1 MTFNARRK
9 DTREKI
15 ELGGLIV
22 KAGLRYEKRALL
34 LGALIETARR
44 IRSDED
50 ERSRLTAIGAEA
62 FGMTGTEQWF
72 SEFGKTE
79 TGRLILGRTGIALP
93 YIASAATGIIF
104 LFASAGSTNIK
115 LAGWGV
121 VGGSSATIVIAA
133 LRETVRLA
141 AIFDHFPAVR
151 SALSYDPATMIGA
164 GAPLMS
170 AGFALRV
177 ALVGNAA
184 FARSEPRRIRGRRAL
199 HGEAEWMKSTEAGK
213 LFPDTGGIV
222 IGERYRVDKDITA
235 KQSFRADSVETW
247 GAGGKSPLLCFDGS
261 FGSSHGIVFAGS
273 GGFKTTS
280 VTIPTALKWG
290 DTLVLL
296 DPSNEVAP
304 MVIGHRTNAGRDVH
318 ILDPRTPDT
327 GFNALDWIGLHGRTK
342 EEDIAAVAS
351 WIMSDSG
358 GARGVRDDFFRASA
372 LQLLTA
378 LIADVCLSDRTEEDD
393 QTLLQVRKNLSEP
406 EPKLRARLQSIYDN
420 SRSDFVKENVAAFV
434 NMTPETFSGVYANAV
449 KETHWLSYPN
459 YAALVSES
467 TFSTNDISA
476 GNADVFINI
485 DLKTLETHSGLARVI
500 IGSFLNAIYNRD
512 GALKG
517 RALFLLDE
525 VARLGYMRILETARD
540 AGRKYGI
547 TLTMIYQSI
556 GQMRETYGG
565 RDAASKWF
573 ESASWISFA
582 AINDPET
589 ADYISR
595 RCGMTT
601 VEIDQVSRS
610 VQSKGSSRTRS
621 KQLAARPL
629 IQPHEVL
636 RMRADEQIVFTAG
649 NAPLRCGRAIWFRRD
664 DMRACVGENRFHSPA
679 SGDGKH
685 R

>member
-1 MTFNARRK
+1 MTANRIMLAM
-9 DTREKI
+9 I
-15 ELGGLIV
+15 PPLIMIV
-22 KAGLRYEKRALL
+22 TALVL
-34 LGALIETARR
+34 PGI
-44 IRSDED
+44 
-50 ERSRLTAIGAEA
+50 
-62 FGMTGTEQWF
+62 EQWLAA
-72 SEFGKTE
+72 FGKTE
-79 TGRLILGRTGIALP
+79 QAKLTLARIGLALP
-93 YIASAATGIIF
+93 YVSGAAIGLMS
-104 LFASAGSTNIK
+104 LFATNGSANIK
-115 LAGWGV
+115 TAGWSVFAGCTAII
-121 VGGSSATIVIAA
+121 GIAVI
-133 LRETVRLA
+133 REGYRLW
-141 AIFDHFPAVR
+141 
-151 SALSYDPATMIGA
+151 ALSDAVAAGRSVLSYADPATMTGGA
-164 GAPLMS
+164 VAMF
-170 AGFALRV
+170 AGLFAIRV
-177 ALVGNAA
+177 AMLGNAA
-184 FARSEPRRIRGRRAL
+184 FARSDPKRIRGRRAL
-199 HGEAEWMKSTEAGK
+199 HGEAEWMKLQDAEK
-213 LFPDTGGIV
+213 LFSEAGGIV
-222 IGERYRVDKDITA
+222 IGEKYRVDRDSTA
-235 KQSFRADSVETW
+235 ALAFRADRPETW
-247 GAGGKSPLLCFDGS
+247 GAGGKAPLLCFDGS

-290 DTLVLL
+290 GPLIVL

-304 MVIGHRTNAGRDVH
+304 MVSAHRGRAGRDIH
-318 ILDPRTPDT
+318 ILDPRNSEV
-327 GFNALDWIGLHGRTK
+327 GLNVLDWIGRHGNTK

-358 GARGVRDDFFRASA
+358 RATGVRDDFFRSSG

-378 LIADVCLSDRTEEDD
+378 MIADVCLSGHIRPEH
-393 QTLLQVRKNLSEP
+393 QTLRQVRQNLAEP
-406 EPKLRARLQSIYDN
+406 EPKLRERLQTIHAN
-420 SRSDFVKENVAAFV
+420 SKSDFVKENVAAFV
-434 NMTPETFSGVYANAV
+434 NMTPETFSGVYANAI

-459 YAALVSES
+459 YAALVSGSSFTTE
-467 TFSTNDISA
+467 DIA
-476 GNADVFINI
+476 GGSVDVFLNI

-512 GALKG
+512 GAMKG

-556 GQMRETYGG
+556 GQLRETFGG

-589 ADYISR
+589 AEYISR
-595 RCGMTT
+595 RCGTTT

-610 VQSKGSSRTRS
+610 FQASGSSRTRS

-636 RMRADEQIVFTAG
+636 RMRADEQVVFTAG
-649 NAPLRCGRAIWFRRD
+649 NPPLRCGRAIWFRRE
-664 DMRACVGENRFHSPA
+664 DMKSCLAENRFHRFAAGMPA
-679 SGDGKH
+679 PDAYSNSAEVE

>member
-1 MTFNARRK
+1 MTINRIA
-9 DTREKI
+9 
-15 ELGGLIV
+15 LVIV
-22 KAGLRYEKRALL
+22 PWTLMILVV
-34 LGALIETARR
+34 I
-44 IRSDED
+44 
-50 ERSRLTAIGAEA
+50 
-62 FGMTGTEQWF
+62 GMTGIEQWL
-72 SEFGKTE
+72 SGFGKTE
-79 TGRLILGRTGIALP
+79 AERLAWGRAGIALP
-93 YIASAATGIIF
+93 YVASAAIGFLF
-104 LFASAGSTNIK
+104 LFASAGSINIK
-115 LAGWGV
+115 QAGWGV
-121 VGGSSATIVIAA
+121 VAGCIETILIAA
-133 LRETVRLA
+133 IRETMRLA
-141 AIFDHFPAVR
+141 GFMTALPADKTIFSF
-151 SALSYDPATMIGA
+151 LDPATAIGV
-164 GAPLMS
+164 GAAFMC
-170 AGFALRV
+170 ACFALRV
-177 ALVGNAA
+177 ALIGDAA
-184 FARSEPRRIRGRRAL
+184 FARAEPKRIQGKRAL
-199 HGEAEWMKSTEAGK
+199 HGEADWMKLTEAAK

-222 IGERYRVDKDITA
+222 IGERYRVDKDSVA
-235 KQSFRADSVETW
+235 AQAFRADSAETW

-261 FGSSHGIVFAGS
+261 FGSSHGIVFTGS

-290 DTLVLL
+290 GTLIVL

-304 MVIGHRTNAGRDVH
+304 MVSAHRAGAGRDVFV
-318 ILDPRTPDT
+318 LDPRKPDV
-327 GFNALDWIGLHGRTK
+327 GFNVLDWVGRFGGTK
-342 EEDIAAVAS
+342 EEDIASVAS

-378 LIADVCLSDRTEEDD
+378 LVADVCLSGHTDEKE
-393 QTLLQVRKNLSEP
+393 QTLRQVRMNLSEP
-406 EPKLRARLQSIYDN
+406 EPTLRKRLQDIHDN
-420 SRSDFVKENVAAFV
+420 SGSDFVKENVAAFV

-459 YAALVSES
+459 YAALVSGKK
-467 TFSTNDISA
+467 FSTSDIAA
-476 GNADVFINI
+476 GNTDVFINI

-512 GALKG
+512 GQMKG

-525 VARLGYMRILETARD
+525 VARLGYFRILETARD

-547 TLTMIYQSI
+547 TLTMVYQSI

-589 ADYISR
+589 AEYLSK

-610 VQSKGSSRTRS
+610 FQAKGSSRTRS

-649 NAPLRCGRAIWFRRD
+649 NAPLRCGRAIWFRRE
-664 DMRACVGENRFHSPA
+664 DMRACAGENRFHSMGGRGKKASNSTPA
-679 SGDGKH
+679 VNTHETNPTVTSAGEEG
-685 R
+685 

>member
-1 MTFNARRK
+1 MTANRIMLAM
-9 DTREKI
+9 I
-15 ELGGLIV
+15 PPLIMIV
-22 KAGLRYEKRALL
+22 TALML
-34 LGALIETARR
+34 PGI
-44 IRSDED
+44 
-50 ERSRLTAIGAEA
+50 
-62 FGMTGTEQWF
+62 EQWLAA
-72 SEFGKTE
+72 FGKTE
-79 TGRLILGRTGIALP
+79 QAKLTLARIGLALP
-93 YIASAATGIIF
+93 YVSGAAIGLMS
-104 LFASAGSTNIK
+104 LFATNGSANIK
-115 LAGWGV
+115 TAGWSVFAGC
-121 VGGSSATIVIAA
+121 
-133 LRETVRLA
+133 A
-141 AIFDHFPAVR
+141 AIIGIAVIR
-151 SALSYDPATMIGA
+151 EGYRLWALSDAVAAGRSVLSYADPATMTGGA
-164 GAPLMS
+164 VAMF
-170 AGFALRV
+170 AGLFAIRV
-177 ALVGNAA
+177 AMLGNAA
-184 FARSEPRRIRGRRAL
+184 FARSDPKRIRGRRAL
-199 HGEAEWMKSTEAGK
+199 HGEAEWMKLQDAEK
-213 LFPDTGGIV
+213 LFSEAGGIV
-222 IGERYRVDKDITA
+222 IGEKYRVDRDSTA
-235 KQSFRADSVETW
+235 ALAFRADRPETW
-247 GAGGKSPLLCFDGS
+247 GAGGKAPLLCFDGS

-290 DTLVLL
+290 GPLIVL

-304 MVIGHRTNAGRDVH
+304 MVSAHRGRAGRDIH
-318 ILDPRTPDT
+318 ILDPRNSEV
-327 GFNALDWIGLHGRTK
+327 GLNVLDWIGRHGNTK

-358 GARGVRDDFFRASA
+358 RATGVRDDFFRSSG

-378 LIADVCLSDRTEEDD
+378 MIADVCLSGHTRPEH
-393 QTLLQVRKNLSEP
+393 QTLRQVRQNLAEP
-406 EPKLRARLQSIYDN
+406 EPKLRERLQTIHAN
-420 SRSDFVKENVAAFV
+420 SKSDFVKENVAAFV
-434 NMTPETFSGVYANAV
+434 NMTPETFSGVYANAI

-459 YAALVSES
+459 YAALVSGSSFTTE
-467 TFSTNDISA
+467 DIADGSV
-476 GNADVFINI
+476 DVFLNI

-512 GALKG
+512 GAMKG

-556 GQMRETYGG
+556 GQLRETFGG

-589 ADYISR
+589 AEYISR
-595 RCGMTT
+595 RCGTTT

-610 VQSKGSSRTRS
+610 FQASGSSRTRS

-636 RMRADEQIVFTAG
+636 RMRADEQVVFTAG
-649 NAPLRCGRAIWFRRD
+649 NPPLRCGRAIWFRRE
-664 DMRACVGENRFHSPA
+664 DMKSCLAENRFHRFAAGMPA
-679 SGDGKH
+679 PVANSNSAEVE